1 MLAVEEDAYS
11 VGGSSA
17 ADVSERDRDSPLADG
32 LLGNASSSLSESDNA
47 ARRFPHEIDSPHLPG
62 ASTALGI
69 PYIV

>member
-32 LLGNASSSLSESDNA
+32 LLENASSLLSKSDNT
-47 ARRFPHEIDSPHLPG
+47 ARCFPHDFD
-62 ASTALGI
+62 
-69 PYIV
+69 